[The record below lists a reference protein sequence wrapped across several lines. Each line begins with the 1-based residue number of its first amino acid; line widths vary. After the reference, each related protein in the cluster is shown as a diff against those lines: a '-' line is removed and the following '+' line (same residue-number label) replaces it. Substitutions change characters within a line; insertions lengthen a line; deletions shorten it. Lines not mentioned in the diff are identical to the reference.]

1 MKYTREEARIKATQY
16 AYEIR
21 HGRHTEPKE
30 HVCFEEW
37 FLNGVRKY
45 EAKGANFDL
54 IENGM
59 VRIQWPRKVPMLR
72 SIEDFR
78 REYTSMFPTA
88 TKVQFE
94 ECAGTA

>member
-21 HGRHTEPKE
+21 RGRHTEPKE
-30 HVCFEEW
+30 KPEFSVW
-37 FLNGVRKY
+37 FLNGIRKY
-45 EAKGANFDL
+45 EEQGADFEFL
-54 IENGM
+54 PGM
-59 VRIQWPRKVPMLR
+59 VKIVWPGKVPVLR
-72 SIEDFR
+72 SLEDFH
-78 REYTSMFPTA
+78 REYESKFPAA